1 MAAPEPRSIA
11 VRAYATPMPRA
22 AAPSSSAPR
31 QRSPT
36 ASIGPSEWSLIV
48 DTETTV
54 DAAQQLRFGVY
65 QVRRGDDLNAQGL
78 FYDPATLTDD
88 ERSILYRFA
97 TTRGFALH
105 VLADFI
111 DDIFLRYLYDL
122 RGTCIGFN
130 LPWDISR
137 LAIAHAPAR
146 GRTMHGGFS
155 FKLSPDTRRP
165 RIQVKHLTGR
175 AALLQFTVPG
185 EQQTPR
191 GMRQRGLRVPPW
203 RGAFVDVRTIA
214 GALLSGSWSL
224 ASLADHLQTPHRKLD
239 SDEHGGPLTEQ
250 YLDYG
255 CTDVQ
260 VTWECY
266 QHLHGRY
273 TQYGLTQTV

>member
-1 MAAPEPRSIA
+1 MILVEPRTIA
-11 VRAYATPMPRA
+11 VRAYATPMPRDA
-22 AAPSSSAPR
+22 VTSSSPPR

-36 ASIGPSEWSLIV
+36 ATIGPSEWTLVV
-48 DTETTV
+48 DTETTI

-65 QVRRGDDLNAQGL
+65 QVRRGDDLNEQGL

-111 DDIFLRYLYDL
+111 AGVFFRVLFDL

-155 FKLSPDTRRP
+155 FQVSPDKRRP

-175 AALLQFTVPG
+175 AALIQFTVPG
-185 EQQTPR
+185 DQRTPR

-203 RGAFVDVRTIA
+203 RGSFVDVRTLAGPCWPVRGHWRCLPTICRPHIA
-214 GALLSGSWSL
+214 ST
-224 ASLADHLQTPHRKLD
+224 TPMSMVDR
-239 SDEHGGPLTEQ
+239 
-250 YLDYG
+250 
-255 CTDVQ
+255 
-260 VTWECY
+260 
-266 QHLHGRY
+266 
-273 TQYGLTQTV
+273 